1 MNKDAKIGLLTV
13 GILLGL
19 MLYNSSRGRDLLT
32 FNDKVGLLFTQVHG
46 LRAGDPVTIG
56 GVPAGRVVSIDF
68 APDEIQ
74 ETFVPITGGTT
85 LVRAMVELDGGRK
98 IPKESTYMI
107 RVDLNGLRWLD
118 ITFSPSD
125 ALIGPQDNFFA
136 EEAFGQDDQM
146 QRTIQTFK
154 TLSEQT
160 EILRAQLADPEFM
173 LLTKDTASNLRFYSR
188 EMVAASSEA
197 PAHLASLEE
206 GLDQQEMALL
216 QELQAFDDKMAQVSR
231 RMTEMAPQ
239 LSETIQGWSNRMER
253 QSDRL
258 SATLEMASQK
268 SVEYQ
273 KILDEAIE
281 KQLNPEVLKRMVK
294 QTRRW
299 ARKLEEYRYLAED
312 LHSLTSD
319 PTIRAD
325 LKKVID
331 DYRIKTQELN
341 EKLLKLEEALKENP
355 ITRALVDEDSLEQP

>member
-1 MNKDAKIGLLTV
+1 
-13 GILLGL
+13 
-19 MLYNSSRGRDLLT
+19 
-32 FNDKVGLLFTQVHG
+32 
-46 LRAGDPVTIG
+46 
-56 GVPAGRVVSIDF
+56 
-68 APDEIQ
+68 
-74 ETFVPITGGTT
+74 
-85 LVRAMVELDGGRK
+85 
-98 IPKESTYMI
+98 MI